1 MADVIP
7 FEKDLVKSYL
17 DLNIASW
24 RKRFEDAERDNDVV
38 EKQIAVSYIDAYQ
51 SVRVS
56 LFGELLAH
64 PDIGEPMQE
73 VADEWMGGERAAT
86 IPLKDAGTIGDPNR

>member
-1 MADVIP
+1 MAEVVP
-7 FEKDLVKSYL
+7 FEKDLVRTYL

-24 RKRFEDAERDNDVV
+24 RKRFEDAERNNDVPSK
-38 EKQIAVSYIDAYQ
+38 EIAVCYIDAYQ

-64 PDIGEPMQE
+64 PDIGAPMQE
-73 VADEWMGGERAAT
+73 VADEWMGGEKDTT
-86 IPLKDAGTIGDPNR
+86 IPLQNAGTIGDPNR